1 MNRAVAASL
10 FAVLALASCA
20 GLQSRAERELQVPP
34 VEVRVEHRAGALLGP
49 IAAAGGADTLKAD
62 DALAVEARAVWLESA
77 PSGGV
82 PLASRAKLV
91 SAERGGEAIE
101 ARSRLAGGARLL
113 RGVEAQAA
121 LARPGRTREIS
132 REELALPAGVTATL
146 ALLEERTVRGEDG
159 DLLRRELRAEIGRSA
174 RGELAVALILEDLL
188 AEDLELDEDAAE
200 DPQFATRRECLLLDD
215 APEVGE
221 APLVIFVPQEEP
233 YAGLVL
239 GIVLRAS
246 GPAALSSVT
255 RALEQARAAERA
267 ARARTAWLGTKE
279 ARQKQIETALGAL
292 ENTER
297 RRAALLFLAAESG
310 AELCADVALDAD
322 ETLLANCARAIAAQV
337 PDAARLAA
345 DGGTLGW
352 ALERGCTRFLAERA
366 TQEPL
371 PLELYAAVLRRTG
384 ELGRSPASLL
394 DVVVKAK
401 SLEEFHAAV
410 ATENRI
416 LLEDSHPA
424 TRVRAFDWLAARGLA
439 PANFDPL
446 ASDDERDAA
455 LETSGSGG

>member
-1 MNRAVAASL
+1 
-10 FAVLALASCA
+10 
-20 GLQSRAERELQVPP
+20 
-34 VEVRVEHRAGALLGP
+34 
-49 IAAAGGADTLKAD
+49 
-62 DALAVEARAVWLESA
+62 
-77 PSGGV
+77 
-82 PLASRAKLV
+82 
-91 SAERGGEAIE
+91 
-101 ARSRLAGGARLL
+101 
-113 RGVEAQAA
+113 
-121 LARPGRTREIS
+121 
-132 REELALPAGVTATL
+132 
-146 ALLEERTVRGEDG
+146 
-159 DLLRRELRAEIGRSA
+159 
-174 RGELAVALILEDLL
+174 
-188 AEDLELDEDAAE
+188 
-200 DPQFATRRECLLLDD
+200 
-215 APEVGE
+215 
-221 APLVIFVPQEEP
+221 
-233 YAGLVL
+233 
-239 GIVLRAS
+239 
-246 GPAALSSVT
+246 
-255 RALEQARAAERA
+255 
-267 ARARTAWLGTKE
+267 
-279 ARQKQIETALGAL
+279 
-292 ENTER
+292 
-297 RRAALLFLAAESG
+297 
-310 AELCADVALDAD
+310 
-322 ETLLANCARAIAAQV
+322 V

>member
-255 RALEQARAAERA
+255 RALEQARAAER
-267 ARARTAWLGTKE
+267 
-279 ARQKQIETALGAL
+279 
-292 ENTER
+292 R
-297 RRAALLFLAAESG
+297 RRARSRSRPPSAPSRTPSAAARHCCSWRRSR
-310 AELCADVALDAD
+310 APS
-322 ETLLANCARAIAAQV
+322 CARMSRSTPTKPCSPTAHAPSPRRCRTRHASR
-337 PDAARLAA
+337 PTAARSA
-345 DGGTLGW
+345 
-352 ALERGCTRFLAERA
+352 
-366 TQEPL
+366 
-371 PLELYAAVLRRTG
+371 
-384 ELGRSPASLL
+384 
-394 DVVVKAK
+394 
-401 SLEEFHAAV
+401 
-410 ATENRI
+410 
-416 LLEDSHPA
+416 
-424 TRVRAFDWLAARGLA
+424 GL
-439 PANFDPL
+439 
-446 ASDDERDAA
+446 
-455 LETSGSGG
+455 